1 MSTTTQ
7 FSAVIED
14 TSQRPAIVVSHDQP
28 VASTLCEL
36 LAIDHATTAKLA
48 PTFQDAERMLA
59 STVPQSVF
67 LDLRPHAGQQ
77 NPTALLRRLADAPAP
92 HVPVIAIGGEG
103 YVCEW
108 ASLADSTVQAHL
120 SLPIDRRQLSRVLM
134 GDVVPKPYPG
144 PSGDLPRVVQGA
156 TIRCQ
161 TSTPAMIQVLED
173 LSRMAPHNVTIL
185 LVGETGTGKTT
196 LARLVHELSPRCDE
210 RFMTVACGALP
221 ADLIE
226 SELFGHVKG
235 AFTGADRT
243 KIGKFEAASG
253 GTLLLDEI
261 DVLGS
266 GEQAKLLRIIET
278 GEFESVGSNDTRQ
291 SNTRLIAASNVD
303 LADLMERDEFR
314 ADLYYRLNV
323 LQFRVPS
330 LRERAADIVP
340 LTLDFVEEFC
350 RDYQISIRRIHP
362 EFLRGIKRYSWPG
375 NIRELKNHVR
385 RAVLF
390 CRLGELT
397 PHDLPEAIRLAADQ
411 PSSGNDT
418 CGKLPQTLS
427 QRVATDEQRIL
438 EQALQENG
446 YHRTATARA
455 LGISRVGLYKKMKRY
470 GLLDIGRGTA
480 GSALGQKREN

>member
-1 MSTTTQ
+1 MSTTSI
-7 FSAVIED
+7 FSAAVDE
-14 TSQRPAIVVSHDQP
+14 TMRRPAIVVSHDHP

-48 PTFQDAERMLA
+48 PTFQDAELLLA

-77 NPTALLRRLADAPAP
+77 NPTALLRRLADAPGP

-108 ASLADSTVQAHL
+108 ANLADSTVQAHL
-120 SLPIDRRQLSRVLM
+120 SLPIDRRQLSQVLM
-134 GDVVPKPYPG
+134 GDMLPKKHTG
-144 PSGDLPRVVQGA
+144 AVGDLPRVVQSE

-161 TSTPAMIQVLED
+161 TSTPAMIQVLDD
-173 LSRMAPHNVTIL
+173 LAHMAPHNVTIL

-196 LARLVHELSPRCDE
+196 LARLVHELSARRNE
-210 RFMTVACGALP
+210 RFLTVACGALP
-221 ADLIE
+221 PDLIE

-235 AFTGADRT
+235 SFTGADRT
-243 KIGKFEAASG
+243 KIGKFEAAAG

-291 SNTRLIAASNVD
+291 SNARLIAASNVD
-303 LADLMERDEFR
+303 LAELMDREEFR

-323 LQFRVPS
+323 LQFRVPP
-330 LRERAADIVP
+330 LRERTADIVP

-350 RDYQISIRRIHP
+350 RDYQTAIRRIHP
-362 EFLRGIKRYSWPG
+362 EFLRAIKRYSWPG

-390 CRLGELT
+390 CRQGELT
-397 PHDLPEAIRLAADQ
+397 LHDLPEAIRMAAEQ
-411 PSSGNDT
+411 PHVVSEACDH
-418 CGKLPQTLS
+418 LPKTLS

-438 EQALQENG
+438 EQALKENG

-470 GLLDIGRGTA
+470 GLLDAGR
-480 GSALGQKREN
+480 

>member
-1 MSTTTQ
+1 MSTTTN
-7 FSAVIED
+7 FSAAVDEVM
-14 TSQRPAIVVSHDQP
+14 QRPAIVVSHDHP

-36 LAIDHATTAKLA
+36 LAIDHDTVAKLA
-48 PTFQDAERMLA
+48 PTFQDAERLLA

-77 NPTALLRRLADAPAP
+77 NPTSLLRRLADAPAP

-120 SLPIDRRQLSRVLM
+120 SLPIDRRQLSRLLM
-134 GDVVPKPYPG
+134 GDVAPNTYG
-144 PSGDLPRVVQGA
+144 PAGDLPRVVQSE

-161 TSTPAMIQVLED
+161 TSTPAMIQVLDD
-173 LSRMAPHNVTIL
+173 LSHMAPHNVTIL

-196 LARLVHELSPRCDE
+196 LARLVHELSARRNE
-210 RFMTVACGALP
+210 RFLTVACGALP
-221 ADLIE
+221 PDLIE

-235 AFTGADRT
+235 SFTGADRT
-243 KIGKFEAASG
+243 KIGKFEAAAG

-291 SNTRLIAASNVD
+291 SSARLIAASNVD
-303 LADLMERDEFR
+303 LADLMDREEFR

-323 LQFRVPS
+323 LQFRVPP
-330 LRERAADIVP
+330 LRERTADIVP

-350 RDYQISIRRIHP
+350 RDYQLSIRRIHP

-390 CRLGELT
+390 CRQGELT
-397 PHDLPEAIRLAADQ
+397 LHDLPEAIRLAAER
-411 PSSGNDT
+411 PNLATENCGN
-418 CGKLPQTLS
+418 LPQTLS

-438 EQALQENG
+438 EQALKENG

-470 GLLDIGRGTA
+470 GLLDAGRGSSGT
-480 GSALGQKREN
+480 SLGQKREN